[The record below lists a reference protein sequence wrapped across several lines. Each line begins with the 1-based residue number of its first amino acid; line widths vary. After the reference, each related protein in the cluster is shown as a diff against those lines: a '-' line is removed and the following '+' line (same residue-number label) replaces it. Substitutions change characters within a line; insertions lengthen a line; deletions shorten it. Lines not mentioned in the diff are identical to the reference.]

1 MEEKIYY
8 CEGCGGVLEFDV
20 ATQSLKCPNCD
31 TVVPIIHH
39 ENNLVEH
46 SLTRH
51 AIQTIRA
58 SEKTTH
64 TMECKGCGA
73 RIEVDGTSR
82 ATKCPFCGADY
93 VLAEREADAVI
104 PDGVLPFQVDK
115 NRVGEL
121 FRKWMKG
128 RWLAP
133 GELKHLYQ
141 KDRLQGIY
149 VPYWTFDAKV
159 NARYTAMGGRH
170 RSVTRK
176 GPDGKEVRQVVT
188 DWYPTSGS
196 IRHFFDDVL
205 VPASEK
211 MDSKL
216 LRRTGYFGPQQVVS
230 YAPEYLSGYSAE
242 CYTVDLDDAHREAIG
257 TMERELESMARSQVL
272 GRYDEVMNVSVQ
284 ANYQDETYKHVLFP
298 MYSTAYIYKGK
309 HYRVLINGQSGRV
322 EGDYPKSPVRI
333 AVIVLFVLLIVVMVY
348 WFSGGAKM
356 RADTLPVR
364 KEEYTLVEAACQPQ
378 NDIKQED
385 EKWVY
390 LADNLLMW

>member
-8 CEGCGGVLEFDV
+8 CEGCGGVMEFDV

-31 TVVPIIHH
+31 KVVPISPDKGR
-39 ENNLVEH
+39 LVEH

-51 AIQTIRA
+51 AMRTIRA

-64 TMECKGCGA
+64 TMECRGCGA
-73 RIEVDGTSR
+73 RIEVEGTSR
-82 ATKCPFCGADY
+82 AAECPFCGSDY

-121 FRKWMKG
+121 FRRWLKG

-170 RSVTRK
+170 RTVTRK
-176 GPDGKEVRQVVT
+176 GADGKTETQIVT
-188 DWYPTSGS
+188 DWYPTSGNL
-196 IRHFFDDVL
+196 RHFFDDVL

-211 MDSKL
+211 MDSRL
-216 LRRTGYFGPQQVVS
+216 LRRTGYFGTQQIVP
-230 YAPEYLSGYSAE
+230 YGPEYLSGYSAE
-242 CYTVDLDDAHREAIG
+242 CYTVDLNAAHSEAVG
-257 TMERELESMARSQVL
+257 AMERELENMARSEVL
-272 GRYDEVMNVSVQ
+272 SRYDEVRDIYVR
-284 ANYQDETYKHVLFP
+284 ADYQEETYKHVLLP
-298 MYSTAYIYKGK
+298 IYSTAYTYKGR

-333 AVIVLFVLLIVVMVY
+333 GAIVLLALFILALVY
-348 WFSGGAKM
+348 WYSSGSNM
-356 RADTLPVR
+356 RADTLPAW
-364 KEEYTLVEAACQPQ
+364 EEEQIYDYEEEAIW
-378 NDIKQED
+378 DYSE
-385 EKWVY
+385 
-390 LADNLLMW
+390 DNLPT

>member
-8 CEGCGGVLEFDV
+8 CEGCGGVMEFDV

-31 TVVPIIHH
+31 RVVPIAHD
-39 ENNLVEH
+39 ERKLVEH
-46 SLTRH
+46 SLTHH
-51 AIQTIRA
+51 AMRTIRA

-73 RIEVDGTSR
+73 RIEVEGTSR
-82 ATKCPFCGADY
+82 AAECPYCGSDY
-93 VLAEREADAVI
+93 VLAEREADAVL

-121 FRKWMKG
+121 FRQWMKG

-133 GELKHLYQ
+133 GQLKHLYQ

-170 RSVTRK
+170 RTVTRK
-176 GPDGKEVRQVVT
+176 GPDGKEVREVVT

-216 LRRTGYFGPQQVVS
+216 LRRTGYFGTKQVVS

-242 CYTVDLDDAHREAIG
+242 CYTVDLDDAHREAVG
-257 TMERELESMARSQVL
+257 TMERELESMARSEVL
-272 GRYDEVMNVSVQ
+272 GRYDEVSNIHVQ
-284 ANYQDETYKHVLFP
+284 ADYRDETYKHVLLP
-298 MYSTAYIYKGK
+298 MYSTAYTYKGK

-322 EGDYPKSPVRI
+322 EGDYPQSPVRI
-333 AVIVLFVLLIVVMVY
+333 GAIVLLVLLIVALVY
-348 WFSGGAKM
+348 WFSSGPDM
-356 RADTLPVR
+356 RADTLPAW
-364 KEEYTLVEAACQPQ
+364 EEGQIYDYEIEEDAA
-378 NDIKQED
+378 
-385 EKWVY
+385 WAY
-390 LADNLLMW
+390 LEDNLPM

>member
-1 MEEKIYY
+1 M
-8 CEGCGGVLEFDV
+8 EFDV

-31 TVVPIIHH
+31 KVVPISPDKGR
-39 ENNLVEH
+39 LVEH

-51 AIQTIRA
+51 AMRTIRA

-64 TMECKGCGA
+64 TMECRGCGA
-73 RIEVDGTSR
+73 RIEVEGTSR
-82 ATKCPFCGADY
+82 AAECPFCGSDY

-121 FRKWMKG
+121 FRRWLKG

-170 RSVTRK
+170 RTVTRK
-176 GPDGKEVRQVVT
+176 GADGKTETQIVT
-188 DWYPTSGS
+188 DWYPTSGNL
-196 IRHFFDDVL
+196 RHFFDDVL

-211 MDSKL
+211 MDSRV
-216 LRRTGYFGPQQVVS
+216 LRRTGYFGTQQIVP
-230 YAPEYLSGYSAE
+230 YGPEYLSGYSAE
-242 CYTVDLDDAHREAIG
+242 CYTVDLNAAHNEAVG
-257 TMERELESMARSQVL
+257 AMERELENMARSEVL
-272 GRYDEVMNVSVQ
+272 SRYDEVRDIYVR
-284 ANYQDETYKHVLFP
+284 ADYQEETYKHVLLP
-298 MYSTAYIYKGK
+298 IYSTAYTYKGR

-333 AVIVLFVLLIVVMVY
+333 GAIVLLALFILALVY
-348 WFSGGAKM
+348 WYSSGSNM
-356 RADTLPVR
+356 RADTLPAW
-364 KEEYTLVEAACQPQ
+364 EEEQIYDYEEETSWDYSE
-378 NDIKQED
+378 
-385 EKWVY
+385 
-390 LADNLLMW
+390 DNLPT

>member
-1 MEEKIYY
+1 MEEKIYR

-20 ATQSLKCPNCD
+20 ASQSLKCPNCD
-31 TVVPIIHH
+31 TVVPIM
-39 ENNLVEH
+39 NKKGGLVEH

-51 AIQTIRA
+51 AIRTIHA
-58 SEKTTH
+58 NEKTTH

-82 ATKCPFCGADY
+82 AAECPYCGSDY
-93 VLAEREADAVI
+93 VLADREADAVI

-121 FRKWMKG
+121 FRQWLKG

-141 KDRLQGIY
+141 KERLQGIY
-149 VPYWTFDAKV
+149 VPYWTFDARV
-159 NARYTAMGGRH
+159 NAHYTALGGRH
-170 RSVTRK
+170 RTITRK
-176 GPDGKEVRQVVT
+176 GPDGKETREVVT

-211 MDSKL
+211 MDGGL
-216 LRRTGYFGPQQVVS
+216 LRRTGYFGTQQIVS

-242 CYTVDLDDAHREAIG
+242 CYTVDLEDAHKDALK
-257 TMERELESMARSQVL
+257 TMERELEHMARDEVL
-272 GRYDEVMNVSVQ
+272 CRYDEATQISVQ
-284 ANYQDETYKHVLFP
+284 ADYREETYKHVLLP
-298 MYSTAYIYKGK
+298 VYSTAYTYKGK
-309 HYRVLINGQSGRV
+309 RYRVLINGQSGRV

-333 AVIVLFVLLIVVMVY
+333 GAIVLLVILILALVY
-348 WFSGGAKM
+348 WYSSSPRMQAESPTAWETEGTYDYEIEESEKPSQCQSDF
-356 RADTLPVR
+356 RA
-364 KEEYTLVEAACQPQ
+364 
-378 NDIKQED
+378 
-385 EKWVY
+385 
-390 LADNLLMW
+390 

>member
-1 MEEKIYY
+1 M
-8 CEGCGGVLEFDV
+8 

-39 ENNLVEH
+39 ENSLVEH
-46 SLTRH
+46 SLTHH
-51 AIQTIRA
+51 AMRTIRA

-64 TMECKGCGA
+64 TMECRGCGA
-73 RIEVDGTSR
+73 KIEVDGTSR
-82 ATKCPFCGADY
+82 AAECPYCGSDY

-121 FRKWMKG
+121 FRQWMKG

-170 RSVTRK
+170 RTVIRK
-176 GPDGKEVRQVVT
+176 GSDGKEMRQVVT

-216 LRRTGYFGPQQVVS
+216 LRRTGYFGTQQIVS
-230 YAPEYLSGYSAE
+230 YASEYLSGYSAE
-242 CYTVDLDDAHREAIG
+242 CYTVSLDDAHREAVG
-257 TMERELESMARSQVL
+257 TMERELESMARSEVL
-272 GRYDEVMNVSVQ
+272 ARYDEVMDISVR
-284 ANYQDETYKHVLFP
+284 ANYADETYKHVLLP
-298 MYSTAYIYKGK
+298 MYSTAYTYKGRQ
-309 HYRVLINGQSGRV
+309 YRVMINGQSGRV

-333 AVIVLFVLLIVVMVY
+333 GAIILLVVMIVALVY
-348 WFSGGAKM
+348 WFSSGSNM
-356 RADTLPVR
+356 RADTAPIW
-364 KEEYTLVEAACQPQ
+364 EETYGLMETTYPSQDDVI
-378 NDIKQED
+378 DSIDVKWRQED
-385 EKWVY
+385 GKWDY
-390 LADNLLMW
+390 LADNLPM

>member
-1 MEEKIYY
+1 M
-8 CEGCGGVLEFDV
+8 EFDV

-31 TVVPIIHH
+31 RVIPIAHD
-39 ENNLVEH
+39 ESKLVEH

-51 AIQTIRA
+51 AVRTIRA
-58 SEKTTH
+58 SEKATH

-73 RIEVDGTSR
+73 KIEVEGTSR
-82 ATKCPFCGADY
+82 AASCPYCGSDY

-121 FRKWMKG
+121 FRQWMKG

-159 NARYTAMGGRH
+159 NAHYSAMGGRH
-170 RSVTRK
+170 RTVTRK

-188 DWYPTSGS
+188 DWYPTSGN

-205 VPASEK
+205 VPASDK
-211 MDSKL
+211 MDTKL
-216 LRRTGYFGPQQVVS
+216 LRRTGYFGTQQVVS
-230 YAPEYLSGYSAE
+230 YEPEYLSGYSAE
-242 CYTVDLDDAHREAIG
+242 CYTVDLDDAHREALG
-257 TMERELESMARSQVL
+257 TMEQELESMARSEVL
-272 GRYDEVMNVSVQ
+272 CRYDEVSNVQVR
-284 ANYQDETYKHVLFP
+284 AEYRDETYKHVLFP
-298 MYSTAYIYKGK
+298 MYSTAYTYKGR

-333 AVIVLFVLLIVVMVY
+333 GAIVLLVLIIVALVY
-348 WFSGGAKM
+348 WFSSGSNM
-356 RADTLPVR
+356 RANTLPVW
-364 KEEYTLVEAACQPQ
+364 EEAYSPAETVCLTW
-378 NDIKQED
+378 NDVNDGDYWYEEEKQWD
-385 EKWVY
+385 Y
-390 LADNLLMW
+390 LADNLPM